1 MERSFEIGLAG
12 QRIGGGKESDPHI
25 RKLSWYKDAILKNSN
40 LDVLPEPRFRSRYSW
55 LNTPRRYLVWEVTLD
70 GDDTPQNEWL
80 DKLGTFME
88 LWEMDNGGRVL
99 LYVRIIEDQEKRF
112 KAERA
117 AKLEADDPIDTDTE
131 LEDF

>member
-1 MERSFEIGLAG
+1 
-12 QRIGGGKESDPHI
+12 
-25 RKLSWYKDAILKNSN
+25 
-40 LDVLPEPRFRSRYSW
+40 
-55 LNTPRRYLVWEVTLD
+55 
-70 GDDTPQNEWL
+70 
-80 DKLGTFME
+80 ME